1 VRRIL
6 GTAVALVVM
15 LAVGGVAAAATSGTY
30 AGTSTVTISG
40 FKASHPFS
48 LTVKSGRVAKV
59 KLILGATCAT
69 LNGSAGIN
77 VKLPINKHGHFSGS
91 TKSGEFTLNLQ
102 GAFKGKAV
110 TGSFSGSFKGASE
123 GCSAPKNTFKAHR

>member
-1 VRRIL
+1 M
-6 GTAVALVVM
+6 TVALV
-15 LAVGGVAAAATSGTY
+15 LAVAGVAVAATNGTY

-48 LTVKSGRVAKV
+48 VTVKGGRIVTV

-69 LNGSAGIN
+69 LNGTTG
-77 VKLPINKHGHFSGS
+77 VKAKLTINKHGHFGGVIK
-91 TKSGEFTLNLQ
+91 TGDFTLKLQ

-110 TGSFSGSFKGASE
+110 TGSYSGSFKGASE
-123 GCSAPKNTFKAHR
+123 SCSAPKNTFKAHR